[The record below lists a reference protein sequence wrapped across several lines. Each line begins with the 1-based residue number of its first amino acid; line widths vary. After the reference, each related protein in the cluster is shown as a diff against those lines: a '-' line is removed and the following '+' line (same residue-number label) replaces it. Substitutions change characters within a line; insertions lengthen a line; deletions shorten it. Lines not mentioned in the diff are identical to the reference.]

1 MKKFLAL
8 IFSGALILGACGNDD
23 TTNDKQQNNN
33 TETKLVNENK
43 TQFKDDTLVI
53 DQAVLKIDD
62 TFIIN
67 DKDSDDKLLA
77 FKFHV
82 KNKSNSEDITPTN
95 VWIACFEATQDSE
108 NTVNKLDVGFT
119 PTTGKFEE
127 WDKHNNDV
135 IKKGKTAKGIITY
148 TLQNDEE
155 VTLKAT
161 KGASGKKLGT
171 KEIDLDDLKSEDY
184 SLTGDLS
191 DSSDKNDSDKVIDD
205 NKEDNDSKNQTVA
218 KSNNENN
225 NSTKEPTNNNGTNK
239 NDNASKSLSDDGQKE
254 VAVSTQNTGEASNV
268 PAQNQSNNNTSD
280 QTQQVDNG
288 PSRQQ
293 YEEAQ
298 AFTKDVKENPDNYG
312 GIGGGP
318 ALTSDAGE
326 SYDQYK
332 QRVQETE

>member
-8 IFSGALILGACGNDD
+8 IFSSALILGACGNDNAS
-23 TTNDKQQNNN
+23 TDKQQSKD
-33 TETKLVNENK
+33 TETKSVNENK
-43 TQFKDDTLVI
+43 AQFKDDTLVI

-127 WDKHNNDV
+127 WDKHSNDV

-171 KEIDLDDLKSEDY
+171 KEIDLEDLKSEDY

-191 DSSDKNDSDKVIDD
+191 DNSDKNNSDKVIDD

-218 KSNNENN
+218 NSSDENA
-225 NSTKEPTNNNGTNK
+225 NSTKEATSNNDTNK
-239 NDNASKSLSDDGQKE
+239 NDDGSKTLSDSGQKE
-254 VAVSTQNTGEASNV
+254 TTVSTQNTEEASNV
-268 PAQNQSNNNTSD
+268 PAPNQSNNDTPAQS
-280 QTQQVDNG
+280 QQVDNG

>member
-23 TTNDKQQNNN
+23 TTNDKQQSNN
-33 TETKLVNENK
+33 TETKSVNENK
-43 TQFKDDTLVI
+43 AQFKDDTLVI

-119 PTTGKFEE
+119 PNTGKFEE

-135 IKKGKTAKGIITY
+135 IKKSKTAKGIITY
-148 TLQNDEE
+148 TLQNDED

-191 DSSDKNDSDKVIDD
+191 DNSDKNDNDKLIDD
-205 NKEDNDSKNQTVA
+205 NKKDTVA
-218 KSNNENN
+218 NSNDENT
-225 NSTKEPTNNNGTNK
+225 NSTKEATNNNTNK
-239 NDNASKSLSDDGQKE
+239 NDDVSKTLSDNGQKE
-254 VAVSTQNTGEASNV
+254 TTVSTQNTEEVSNV
-268 PAQNQSNNNTSD
+268 PAPNQSNNNTPS
-280 QTQQVDNG
+280 QSQQVDNG

-312 GIGGGP
+312 GVGGGP